1 LIFVQ
6 SVILTSNDTDKL
18 NVTFSRYFM
27 MVL

>member
-1 LIFVQ
+1 VQ